1 MILKGIAIAWTLFC
15 LVGCVTAYNETD
27 NLPASFLVWALIWA
41 VIAIAIAQIGKLFD
55 RNTRA

>member
-15 LVGCVTAYNETD
+15 LFGCVTAYSETESAA
-27 NLPASFLVWALIWA
+27 ASFITWALIWA
-41 VIAIAIAQIGKLFD
+41 VVGIAIVQIGKLFT